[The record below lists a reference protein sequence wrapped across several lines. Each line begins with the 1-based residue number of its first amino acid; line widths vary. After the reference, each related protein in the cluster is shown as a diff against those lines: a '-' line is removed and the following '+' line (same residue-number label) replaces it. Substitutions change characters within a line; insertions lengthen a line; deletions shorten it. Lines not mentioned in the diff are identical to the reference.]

1 MNSLLSQT
9 VIQDYLNC
17 SKTTVECCILM
28 VGNGAFAVPLEGLK
42 TRLSAQNCKLRDHKA
57 SDN

>member
-28 VGNGAFAVPLEGLK
+28 VDNGAFAIPLEGLK
-42 TRLSAQNCKLRDHKA
+42 DRLSAQNCKLRDYKA
-57 SDN
+57 